1 MKPLTL
7 QGRIITLLTLFTIV
21 IMATFIV
28 IQLQHELKIINK
40 YKESEALIVS
50 LAVENIWE
58 KIANLK
64 VPQEMKAV
72 FLQKKLN
79 SLQQSKAIFKAYLL
93 DRYSKIISS
102 TDSSDIGRS
111 GDPDDQEVVSKSQR
125 EQDIKNEIVVDEKN
139 NMFSLYIVLRQE
151 ERVQFIIRIFF
162 SLADLT
168 IALTNVYQPAG
179 IIGVCIVLVNIILGI
194 FLSRIIV
201 GPIRIFNEA
210 AGKIA
215 SGRLD
220 LRVNLSTADELE
232 ELADSF
238 NSMTGEL
245 LRMKELAENANP
257 LTKLPGNIVIA
268 EKVESRI
275 KEGSKFTV
283 IYCDLDNFKAFN
295 DKYGIHKGD
304 EAIKLTGDLFKESL
318 KMKGGVDDFIGH
330 EGGDDFIIV
339 TSPEKVEPIVQHII
353 SEFDKRIQFLY
364 NKEDLEKGHIV
375 AQARDGSIKTFPIM
389 TISLAG
395 VSNTQRKIES
405 YAEVTNIV
413 AEVKKKAK
421 NISKSCFVLDARK
434 GY

>member
-21 IMATFIV
+21 TMATFIV
-28 IQLQHELKIINK
+28 IQLRHELRVINK

-50 LAVENIWE
+50 LAMENIWE
-58 KIANLK
+58 KISNLK
-64 VPQEMKAV
+64 IPQEMKAV

-79 SLQQSKAIFKAYLL
+79 SLQQSKAIFKAYVL

-125 EQDIKNEIVVDEKN
+125 EQDIKNETMVDEKN

-151 ERVQFIIRIFF
+151 EKIQFVIRIFF
-162 SLADLT
+162 SLADLA

-179 IIGVCIVLVNIILGI
+179 IIGVCIILVNIILGI

-220 LRVNLSTADELE
+220 LRINLSTADELE

-268 EKVESRI
+268 EKVGARI
-275 KEGSKFTV
+275 KEGTKFTV

-318 KMKGGVDDFIGH
+318 KIKGGVDDFVGH
-330 EGGDDFIIV
+330 EGGDDFIIL
-339 TSPEKVEPIVQHII
+339 TSSEKVEPIVQHII
-353 SEFDKRIQFLY
+353 SEFDKRIRFLY

-375 AQARDGSIKTFPIM
+375 AHARDGSIKTFPIM

-421 NISKSCFVLDARK
+421 SISKSCFVLDERK